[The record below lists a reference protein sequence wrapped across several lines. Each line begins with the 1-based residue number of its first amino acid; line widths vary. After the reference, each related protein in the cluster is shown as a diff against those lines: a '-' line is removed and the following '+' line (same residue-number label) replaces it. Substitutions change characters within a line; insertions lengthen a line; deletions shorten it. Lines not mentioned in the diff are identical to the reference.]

1 MINSG
6 PTVKIF
12 LTIAYLGRMKRYHGL
27 DYRAHDLSHGFDVFG
42 CFDLG
47 VFLGVG
53 IRLAEGIELDL

>member
-1 MINSG
+1 
-6 PTVKIF
+6 
-12 LTIAYLGRMKRYHGL
+12 MKRYHGL